1 MMGMGTLEVI
11 VILLVAFVF
20 LGPQKMIDGARFLGK
35 LVLQV
40 RQMADEIP
48 KIDLDEA
55 KVVGENGTKHTG
67 EHEGSGSSSASSYSA
82 SRIDE
87 SIEGPISFEAEKSN
101 KDSEQLGISVT
112 DVTSSEEE
120 KLD

>member
-20 LGPQKMIDGARFLGK
+20 LGPRKMIDGARFLGK

-48 KIDLDEA
+48 NIDLDED
-55 KVVGENGTKHTG
+55 KVVGENGTKYAG
-67 EHEGSGSSSASSYSA
+67 ERESIGNSSASSYSA
-82 SRIDE
+82 SQIDE
-87 SIEGPISFEAEKSN
+87 SIEGPISFKAEKSN
-101 KDSEQLGISVT
+101 KDSEQLGIPT
-112 DVTSSEEE
+112 IDVTSSEEE
-120 KLD
+120 NLG